1 MDDTE
6 AVLAVER
13 AWTEAHL
20 RGDVETIARLM
31 ADDYLKIESDGS
43 VSDRAKTLARYT
55 PETRYWEKAEG
66 DEYIVRV
73 YGETAVVVGRWS
85 ARGMNNGTRF
95 DYSARFLSV
104 YVKRAGEWKIATDQ
118 TTEIR

>member
-1 MDDTE
+1 MSEID
-6 AVLAVER
+6 AVLAAER
-13 AWTEAHL
+13 AWTNAHL
-20 RGDVETIARLM
+20 HSDVETIKHLM
-31 ADDYLKIESDGS
+31 ADDFLKIESDGS
-43 VSDRAKTLARYT
+43 VSDREKTLASYT

-73 YGETAVVVGRWS
+73 YGETAIVVGRWS
-85 ARGMNNGTRF
+85 ARGMNKGTRF
-95 DYSARFLSV
+95 DYAARFLSV